1 MQWPRRPWE
10 NSIMLDEYNSWTHLM
25 WVDNCNERDDWS
37 MQRLSKEEYLQKNKD
52 FLENEFCL
60 YVYGERKKEGT
71 YYDWLDAS

>member
-1 MQWPRRPWE
+1 M
-10 NSIMLDEYNSWTHLM
+10 Y
-25 WVDNCNERDDWS
+25 ERDDWG
-37 MQRLSKEEYLQKNKD
+37 MQRLSKEEYIQKNKD